1 MQVSEITDE
10 WVEASAEELYHQA
23 SQGKSWAALHHDTKQ
38 QLRAITRTV
47 LEKGRVAEIA
57 ERSRHRGVLP

>member
-1 MQVSEITDE
+1 MPLSEITDAM
-10 WVEASAEELYHQA
+10 VEGAAEELYWQA
-23 SQGKSWAALHHDTKQ
+23 SQGRSWAALHHDTKQ